1 MTETPRQAITNSYF
15 QEETMKT
22 KTQTNTGLAKL
33 TQSKRRLGALLVALT
48 SLAVLLSSCG
58 GWWVGPSYP
67 YTG

>member
-1 MTETPRQAITNSYF
+1 MTETPVRQSQTATS

>member
-1 MTETPRQAITNSYF
+1 
-15 QEETMKT
+15 MKT

-33 TQSKRRLGALLVALT
+33 TQNKRHLGALLVALT